1 MINTK
6 LNFMGRVSNIND
18 IDINNYSNGDVVID
32 KSTGTM
38 QMKYD
43 QDWMTITAATAAP
56 LKYDSYKC
64 LAANCYEKPTPVEIK
79 KRICDC
85 CGAPL
90 KIRSKYDTTVTCEY
104 CDTVYTI

>member
-6 LNFMGRVSNIND
+6 LNFKGRVSNIND
-18 IDINNYSNGDVVID
+18 IDNSNYSNGDVVID
-32 KSTGTM
+32 KFTGTM

-43 QDWMTITAATAAP
+43 QEWVPITTTTAAP
-56 LKYDSYKC
+56 LKYDPKYDT
-64 LAANCYEKPTPVEIK
+64 LANCYEKPTPVEIK

-90 KIRSKYDTTVTCEY
+90 KIRSKYDTIVTCEY